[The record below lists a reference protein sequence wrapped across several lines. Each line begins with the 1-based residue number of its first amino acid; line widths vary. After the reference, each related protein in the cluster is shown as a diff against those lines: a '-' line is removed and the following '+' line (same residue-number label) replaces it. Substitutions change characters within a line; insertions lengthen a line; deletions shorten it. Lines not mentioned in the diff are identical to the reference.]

1 MINKLSISQNFL
13 SNRQLVSKLIKV
25 ANLAKDNLII
35 DIGVGKGIISQ
46 ELLNNGYF
54 VRGYELDENL
64 YQTLTQI
71 FKNSENIEILNKDF
85 LIENLQSLPE
95 FSVFSNIPYNLTT
108 KISQK
113 LLIENPYANKVC
125 LIVQEESAKRLQ
137 GISEGLLISI
147 LIFNNYESK
156 IIYKFKKND
165 FTPKPR
171 VNSVLIEFTK
181 RKQSL
186 ISQNN
191 FSNFLDFICFIVMQQ
206 KPTLN
211 ERLSQLL
218 SPSQKTSLF
227 NLLKIDGNSS
237 LYQIDKLKYF
247 EMYESVM
254 KNFPNQIKIIKG
266 SYQKYQEIN
275 NKNQKVFRTRLR

>member
-227 NLLKIDGNSS
+227 NLLKIDGNS
-237 LYQIDKLKYF
+237 
-247 EMYESVM
+247 
-254 KNFPNQIKIIKG
+254 
-266 SYQKYQEIN
+266 
-275 NKNQKVFRTRLR
+275 